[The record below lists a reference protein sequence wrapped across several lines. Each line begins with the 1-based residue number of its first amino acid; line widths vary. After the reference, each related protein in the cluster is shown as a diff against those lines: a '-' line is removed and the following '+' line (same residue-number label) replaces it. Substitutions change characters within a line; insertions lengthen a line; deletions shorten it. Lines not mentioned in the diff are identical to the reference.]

1 MTEGAPGAERGAG
14 DIVHD
19 DHFASVDDVDS
30 SDDSLRERVLKV
42 VADRVVRTFAS
53 QQEGEEGMN
62 MGAPL
67 TASEEVQ
74 AEPAGSSQI
83 ACAPSSSDAIPGIG
97 IQVRR
102 TRYFLLFEIDGFLMW
117 QFFGHV
123 GPLRDSLGLTV
134 QKKMHYFLRPGL
146 KEFLEFCLINFEV
159 IFWTTADTKT
169 LEPQYQKLLE
179 VCPALGE
186 NRAILGRRWCDQ
198 SSYLNPITK
207 KYDNYL
213 KRLDRV
219 LTDTRC
225 LGEYCHLRDDFLLVD
240 PLAYQNVLN
249 NPFSAYHP
257 TMYHRK
263 SKEEERD
270 APVPYL
276 RHSVQPFLQG
286 LLDSGKT
293 VPQYCAQIDMAG
305 GDFSR
310 GMTSSPYTSRFF
322 QNFPLALKSVHQRRL
337 GVFQCRA

>member
-1 MTEGAPGAERGAG
+1 M
-14 DIVHD
+14 
-19 DHFASVDDVDS
+19 
-30 SDDSLRERVLKV
+30 LKV
-42 VADRVVRTFAS
+42 VADRDVRTSAS
-53 QQEGEEGMN
+53 QQEGEEGRN
-62 MGAPL
+62 EGAPL
-67 TASEEVQ
+67 TAFGEVQ

-83 ACAPSSSDAIPGIG
+83 ACAPSSSDAIPSIG

-123 GPLRDSLGLTV
+123 GPLKDNLGLTV

-179 VCPALGE
+179 VCPVLGE
-186 NRAILGRRWCDQ
+186 NRATLGRRWCDQ

-207 KYDNYL
+207 KFDNYL

-219 LTDTRC
+219 LMDTRC

-240 PLAYQNVLN
+240 PLAYRNVLN

-263 SKEEERD
+263 SKEEEND
-270 APVPYL
+270 SPVPYL
-276 RHSVQPFLQG
+276 CHFVQPFLQG

-293 VPQYCAQIDMAG
+293 VPQYC
-305 GDFSR
+305 S
-310 GMTSSPYTSRFF
+310 
-322 QNFPLALKSVHQRRL
+322 QNDRHGWRRL
-337 GVFQCRA
+337 FLGDDKFSLYRQVFPEFSAGFEVLAPATAWSIPVPGMNKFYSALGPPPDAPASGT

>member
-1 MTEGAPGAERGAG
+1 
-14 DIVHD
+14 
-19 DHFASVDDVDS
+19 
-30 SDDSLRERVLKV
+30 
-42 VADRVVRTFAS
+42 
-53 QQEGEEGMN
+53 

-67 TASEEVQ
+67 TASGEVQ
-74 AEPAGSSQI
+74 AESAGSSQI

-97 IQVRR
+97 FEVRR
-102 TRYFLLFEIDGFLMW
+102 TRYFLLLEIDGFLMW

-123 GPLRDSLGLTV
+123 GPLRDNLGLIV

-159 IFWTTADTKT
+159 IFWTTADTMT
-169 LEPQYQKLLE
+169 LEPQYQKLLG
-179 VCPALGE
+179 VCPAWGE
-186 NRAILGRRWCDQ
+186 NRATLGRGWCDQ

-225 LGEYCHLRDDFLLVD
+225 LGKYCHLRDDFLLVD
-240 PLAYQNVLN
+240 PLAFRNVLN

-263 SKEEERD
+263 SKMEEHD
-270 APVPYL
+270 SPIPYL
-276 RHSVQPFLQG
+276 CYSVQPFLHG

-293 VPQYCAQIDMAG
+293 VPQYCAQNDRHG
-305 GDFSR
+305 W
-310 GMTSSPYTSRFF
+310 
-322 QNFPLALKSVHQRRL
+322 RRL
-337 GVFQCRA
+337 FQGDDKFSLYRQVFLEFAAGFEVLAPATRWSILVPGMYKFYSTLAPPPHARASGT